1 MKGHRWN
8 FSGFT
13 RSYWDFYFGYGL
25 LAIIWGIVEV
35 IILWQLATLARE
47 GSVSVRP
54 VIATL
59 LGANVAH
66 AALTFRYFFL
76 QPVVFDLLI
85 AIVLALALFK

>member
-35 IILWQLATLARE
+35 IILWQLATSPGRVRSQSGRSLPHC
-47 GSVSVRP
+47 SVRMSP
-54 VIATL
+54 MPL
-59 LGANVAH
+59 
-66 AALTFRYFFL
+66 
-76 QPVVFDLLI
+76 
-85 AIVLALALFK
+85 